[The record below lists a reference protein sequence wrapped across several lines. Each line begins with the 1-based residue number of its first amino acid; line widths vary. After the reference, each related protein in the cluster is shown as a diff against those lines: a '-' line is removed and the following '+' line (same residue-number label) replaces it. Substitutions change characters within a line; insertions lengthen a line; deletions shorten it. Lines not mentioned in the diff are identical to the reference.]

1 MRTAVRKNSFVKVL
15 RLGFLTVLLSV
26 LLCMAMPWAVF
37 AGEQRVFDNA
47 KLFDASEKEELEQK
61 LSSFREEWQM
71 DLGVLTTESTGRKTV
86 ESFAD
91 DFYDQQGM
99 GEGSSHSGALIVID
113 MGSRELYISTLGDMA
128 DYLTDE
134 RIEAVLDSAY
144 GYASEADYA
153 GCAAAAVDRIASYMD
168 DGVPA
173 GQYDYIRKDY
183 RPSLEWY
190 EILFAA
196 AIAAAAAVMPCIG
209 VINQYK
215 MKKERRQSLNYHF
228 SYRGSSDFK
237 YDVVNDMFINKMVTQ
252 RRIPRNTGGS
262 GPGGRGPGSFAGRT
276 TLHRSSSGRMHGG
289 GGRKF

>member
-1 MRTAVRKNSFVKVL
+1 MRTAVRKNSFAKVL

-153 GCAAAAVDRIASYMD
+153 AH
-168 DGVPA
+168 PA
-173 GQYDYIRKDY
+173 
-183 RPSLEWY
+183 
-190 EILFAA
+190 
-196 AIAAAAAVMPCIG
+196 
-209 VINQYK
+209 
-215 MKKERRQSLNYHF
+215 
-228 SYRGSSDFK
+228 
-237 YDVVNDMFINKMVTQ
+237 
-252 RRIPRNTGGS
+252 
-262 GPGGRGPGSFAGRT
+262 
-276 TLHRSSSGRMHGG
+276 
-289 GGRKF
+289 